1 MWRGIPAGQFNSENE
16 EAEVKVKVKVTF
28 ASALT
33 LHSPLNTPLHL
44 NRSLATG
51 VGSLP
56 HASASEACDLVFRYF
71 KDDIPFWPQLPKRDF
86 KENMYVQF
94 AEGLPGVVIEQAEK
108 KIYINTAQD
117 NYAQALEAAYEHYL
131 ASDLDYF
138 AVSPDYAGGFY
149 EFLSR
154 IKENSDYSFVKGQI
168 IGPVSFGLSVPDQNK
183 KASIYEQEF
192 RDCLVKVLTMKAR
205 WQVRKL
211 QEAIDAGRRP
221 QEKPQ
226 IIIFIDEPY
235 LVSVGSSFF
244 NIRVEDVVTMLND
257 CIAAIHSEGAFA
269 GIHCCGNT
277 DWGIVLKTNI
287 DILNFDAYSYLE
299 TIFLYPRELN
309 SFGQRNGILA
319 WGIVPTHSREGLPA
333 VDSLLKK
340 MAPEILPPPRRGQD
354 ERLENTKK
362 NSPSA
367 QGALRQRFSLI
378 SPACGLSG
386 ASLERA
392 EEILALTVRLTHSL

>member
-1 MWRGIPAGQFNSENE
+1 
-16 EAEVKVKVKVTF
+16 
-28 ASALT
+28 
-33 LHSPLNTPLHL
+33 LNTPLIL

-56 HASASEACDLVFRYF
+56 HTSPAEACDLVFRYF

-86 KENMYVQF
+86 KENMYAQF
-94 AEGLPGVVIEQAEK
+94 AQGLPGVVIDEAEK
-108 KIYINTAQD
+108 KIYINTD
-117 NYAQALEAAYEHYL
+117 KDDYAQALEAAYEHYL

-138 AVSPDYAGGFY
+138 AVSPDYASGFY

-154 IKENSDYSFVKGQI
+154 IKNDSGYSFVKGQI
-168 IGPVSFGLSVPDQNK
+168 IGPVSFGMTVTDQNK

-211 QEAIDAGRRP
+211 REAIDAGRGPR
-221 QEKPQ
+221 EKPQ

-235 LVSVGSSFF
+235 LVSLGSSFF
-244 NIRVEDVVTMLND
+244 NIKIEDVVAMEND

-287 DILNFDAYSYLE
+287 DILNFDAYNYLE
-299 TIFLYPRELN
+299 TIFLYPKELD
-309 SFGQRNGILA
+309 SFLQRNGILA
-319 WGIVPTHSREGLPA
+319 WGIVPTHPSENLPA
-333 VDSLLKK
+333 IDSLLKK
-340 MAPEILPPPRRGQD
+340 IAPPE
-354 ERLENTKK
+354 
-362 NSPSA
+362 
-367 QGALRQRFSLI
+367 GAFRQRFSLI

-386 ASLERA
+386 APLERV
-392 EEILALTVRLTHSL
+392 EEIFALTVRLARSL

>member
-1 MWRGIPAGQFNSENE
+1 M
-16 EAEVKVKVKVTF
+16 
-28 ASALT
+28 
-33 LHSPLNTPLHL
+33 NTPLHL

-56 HASASEACDLVFRYF
+56 HTSPYEACDLVSRYF

-94 AEGLPGVVIEQAEK
+94 SQGLPGVVIDENAKE
-108 KIYINTAQD
+108 IYINTAKD
-117 NYAQALEAAYEHYL
+117 TYAQELEAAYEHYL
-131 ASDLDYF
+131 ADDLDYF

-149 EFLSR
+149 EFIKR
-154 IKENSDYSFVKGQI
+154 IKEGAGYSFVKGQI
-168 IGPVSFGLSVPDQNK
+168 IGPVSFGLSVTDQNK

-192 RDCLVKVLTMKAR
+192 RDCLVKVLIIKAR

-211 QEAIDAGRRP
+211 REAADVGHRS
-221 QEKPQ
+221 QVTSHKSQDKPQ

-277 DWGIVLKTNI
+277 DWGIILKTNI
-287 DILNFDAYSYLE
+287 DILNFDAYNYLE
-299 TIFLYPRELN
+299 SIFLYPKELD

-319 WGIVPTHSREGLPA
+319 WGIVPTHSREELP
-333 VDSLLKK
+333 VIDSLLKK
-340 MAPEILPPPRRGQD
+340 MAPQ
-354 ERLENTKK
+354 K
-362 NSPSA
+362 
-367 QGALRQRFSLI
+367 GALRQRFSLI

-386 ASLERA
+386 VPLERV
-392 EEILALTVRLTHSL
+392 EEILALTVRLTRSL